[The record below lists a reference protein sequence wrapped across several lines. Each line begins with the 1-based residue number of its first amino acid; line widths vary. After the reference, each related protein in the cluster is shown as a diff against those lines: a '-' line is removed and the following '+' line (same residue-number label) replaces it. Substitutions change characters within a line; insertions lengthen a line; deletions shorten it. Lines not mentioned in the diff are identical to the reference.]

1 MGKLHGNFEEIL
13 DFKVEKM
20 RKCLEFFFISSNL
33 KMKLYIAEKDITNIP
48 SFLLKTL
55 IAIRAPRGATLV
67 VPDPNG
73 TAIFETSERQ
83 YQFFLKSIVGMVE
96 VFLISSQNNKSE
108 ASFRSDMKIANTLDH
123 RLLDDSS
130 NVHSG
135 IKEQFFRASLLRR
148 LQVPTSGLS
157 QQDWFTH
164 EKDIRISLS
173 EMYSVK

>member
-1 MGKLHGNFEEIL
+1 
-13 DFKVEKM
+13 
-20 RKCLEFFFISSNL
+20 
-33 KMKLYIAEKDITNIP
+33 MKLYIAEKDITNIP

-135 IKEQFFRASLLRR
+135 IKEQFFRAS
-148 LQVPTSGLS
+148 
-157 QQDWFTH
+157 
-164 EKDIRISLS
+164 
-173 EMYSVK
+173 Y